1 MRKFDVAFDVN
12 ISQRHKLR
20 LGPFM
25 RDGAHLCYGSVRSH
39 WCRSQHIV
47 SFQSSSLFHYSI
59 YL

>member
-25 RDGAHLCYGSVRSH
+25 RDGAHLKRLLHGQRRVTRQIGPVAPYRPEG
-39 WCRSQHIV
+39 
-47 SFQSSSLFHYSI
+47 L
-59 YL
+59 